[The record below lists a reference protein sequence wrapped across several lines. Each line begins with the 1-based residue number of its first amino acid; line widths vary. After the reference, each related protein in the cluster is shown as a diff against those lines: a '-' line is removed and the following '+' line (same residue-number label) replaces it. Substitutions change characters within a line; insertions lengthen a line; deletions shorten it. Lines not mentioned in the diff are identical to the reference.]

1 MLFHAF
7 KYTFTVG
14 RDMVL
19 KKRLRAVVN
28 LIIAYTISM
37 SHLIKQPLSFV
48 SVIS

>member
-48 SVIS
+48 SVTS